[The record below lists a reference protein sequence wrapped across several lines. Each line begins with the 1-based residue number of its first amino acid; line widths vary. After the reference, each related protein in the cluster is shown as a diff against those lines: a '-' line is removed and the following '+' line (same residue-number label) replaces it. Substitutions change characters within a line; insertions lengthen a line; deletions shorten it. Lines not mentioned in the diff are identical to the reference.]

1 MQKNSLIMPA
11 IMLCIICLITTGLV
25 AATFVSTQ
33 AARDEQAAITA
44 NANRRE
50 LCPDAASF
58 EAIELTDEQ
67 QDSGLTEAF
76 TALDADGKVIAWLI
90 NAQAKGYGG
99 QVPVLAVIDPDGTIS
114 GLKILNNNET
124 PGLGKKVA
132 NASFYSQFI
141 NQSAISEFVV
151 KNASGNQILIDAI
164 AGATISSKAVTSAV
178 NLAGSL
184 YEQINAEVK

>member
-11 IMLCIICLITTGLV
+11 VMLCIICLITTGLV
-25 AATFVSTQ
+25 AATFVTTQ
-33 AARDEQAAITA
+33 ASRDEQASITA

-50 LCPDAASF
+50 LCPAAASF
-58 EAIELTDEQ
+58 EAFELTAEQ
-67 QDSGLTEAF
+67 QAAGLTEAF
-76 TALDADGKVIAWLI
+76 TALDAEGKVIAWLI

-141 NQSAISEFVV
+141 GQSALSEFAV
-151 KNASGNQILIDAI
+151 KNASGSQVLIDAI
-164 AGATISSKAVTSAV
+164 AGATISSKAVTGAV
-178 NLAGSL
+178 NLAGTL
-184 YEQINAEVK
+184 YEQIKAEVK